1 MGEKRATYHDD
12 RRLVRRMVAGDEAA
26 FEQFSNNYIPALY
39 RFAQRRL
46 SGDQDLVSDLVQ
58 STLCKAIAKL
68 DTYRGEAALMTW
80 LCTCCRNEIAG
91 HFRKQGRSG
100 QKVDLPDEENL
111 PSGASFK
118 PVIAHNPEQ
127 SFLRTE
133 NSDLVHEALD
143 SLPPHYGRALE
154 WKYIEDLSVKEIA
167 SRLDLSPKATE
178 SLLTR
183 ARTSFRDE
191 YSRFSARER
200 LAPEAV

>member
-46 SGDQDLVSDLVQ
+46 SGDRDLVSDLVQ

-80 LCTCCRNEIAG
+80 LCTCCQNEIAG
-91 HFRKQGRSG
+91 HFRKQSRSG
-100 QKVDLPDEENL
+100 QEVNLADDEDLASE
-111 PSGASFK
+111 ASFK

-127 SFLRTE
+127 SFLRAE
-133 NSDLVHEALD
+133 NSEFVHEALD
-143 SLPPHYGRALE
+143 CLPPHYGRALE
-154 WKYIEDLSVKEIA
+154 WKYIEDLPVKEIA

-183 ARTSFRDE
+183 ARASFREE
-191 YSRFSARER
+191 YSHSFAKKR
-200 LAPEAV
+200 LSPDAA